1 MQADLS
7 KYNNSWYKPGANAF
21 VRFCWYFV
29 NILFFINPLNPFSG
43 VKVFLLRMFG
53 AKLGKGVIIK
63 PSVNIKYPW
72 HLSVGNHV
80 WIGEHAWIDNLTKIT
95 IGNNVCISQG
105 AMLLTGNHNYKKPT
119 FDLVVRTIILE
130 DGSWI
135 GAHAIVCP
143 GVVCGQNSILAVNSV
158 ATHNMDENMIYQGNP
173 AVSVR
178 QRIIAT

>member
-72 HLSVGNHV
+72 KFLPVGNYV
-80 WIGEHAWIDNLTKIT
+80 WIG
-95 IGNNVCISQG
+95 
-105 AMLLTGNHNYKKPT
+105 
-119 FDLVVRTIILE
+119 RTRV
-130 DGSWI
+130 D
-135 GAHAIVCP
+135 
-143 GVVCGQNSILAVNSV
+143 
-158 ATHNMDENMIYQGNP
+158 
-173 AVSVR
+173 
-178 QRIIAT
+178 